1 MQKNKVLLALL
12 ILVLN
17 FTVVL
22 GKTISSEELKSNLDK
37 YTIIDVRGEKSYL
50 QGHIP
55 GSTFTSWTAL
65 SNMSGK
71 NGDKGWGVVTL
82 DAHSLTEKLQ
92 NLGIMKNKP
101 VVVYGDAKGW
111 GEDTRI
117 WWTLKLAEVP
127 EVYVLSGGINQWKE
141 KKLPLTRKK
150 LEVKRGDFTVDS
162 INRDIVIDTDKLA
175 QNLKKYKVIDTRSS
189 KEYSKKSIYG
199 EVRDGH
205 VPGSINIDYLSFRD
219 ENGIFLSPE
228 ETRKLLSENGIT
240 KNDTIVTYCTAGVR
254 AAMAAYVIDSAGYKV
269 MNYDAGFAEWAG
281 MKDLSV
287 EK

>member
-1 MQKNKVLLALL
+1 MQKNKVLLVLL
-12 ILVLN
+12 ILVIN
-17 FTVVL
+17 FTVVF
-22 GKTISSEELKSNLDK
+22 GKTISSEELESNLDK
-37 YTIIDVRGEKSYL
+37 YTVIDVRGEKAYL

-65 SNMSGK
+65 SNMAGK

-92 NLGIMKNKP
+92 NLGIMKDKP

-117 WWTLKLAEVP
+117 WWTLKLAKVP

-141 KKLPLTRKK
+141 KNLPLTREKMK
-150 LEVKRGDFTVDS
+150 VKRGDFTVES
-162 INRDIVIDTDKLA
+162 INRDIVIDTDNLV
-175 QNLKKYKVIDTRSS
+175 QNLKSYKVIDTRSS

-205 VPGSINIDYLSFRD
+205 VPGSINIDYSNFRD
-219 ENGIFLSPE
+219 EDGIFLSPE
-228 ETRKLLSENGIT
+228 ETKKLLSESGIT
-240 KNDTIVTYCTAGVR
+240 KNDTVVTYCTAGVR
-254 AAMAAYVIDSAGYKV
+254 AAMAAYVIGNAGYKV

-281 MKDLSV
+281 REELSV